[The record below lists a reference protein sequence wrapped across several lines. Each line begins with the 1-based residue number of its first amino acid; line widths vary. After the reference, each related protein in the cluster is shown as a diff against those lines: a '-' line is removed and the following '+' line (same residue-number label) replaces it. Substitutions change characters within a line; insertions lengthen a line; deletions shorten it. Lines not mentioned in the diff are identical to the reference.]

1 MTQRTKRRFG
11 EADAQRML
19 ATSKEVQQHVRIW
32 MSQMP
37 LHTPAYVGLCALNQS
52 LEIAQCAVQGD
63 YDALIRNNYDS
74 GPPE

>member
-1 MTQRTKRRFG
+1 MTRRTKRSFD

-19 ATSKEVQQHVRIW
+19 GACKAFQQDVRVW

-37 LHTPAYVGLCALNQS
+37 LRTAAYVGLCALNQS
-52 LEIAQCAVQGD
+52 LEIARCAVQGD
-63 YDALIRNNYDS
+63 CDELIRNNYDS